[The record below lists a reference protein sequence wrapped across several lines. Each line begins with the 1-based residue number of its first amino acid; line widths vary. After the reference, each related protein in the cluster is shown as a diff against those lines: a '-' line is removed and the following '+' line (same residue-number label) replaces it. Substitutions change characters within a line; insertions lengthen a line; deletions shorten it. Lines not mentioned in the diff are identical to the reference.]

1 MTYQHANN
9 FQQNMNSQTNKKN
22 IIQITNPNSNI
33 MTDMVK
39 HKQTGIPFKT
49 FCFSDR
55 HKAKHLFENK
65 INTF

>member
-39 HKQTGIPFKT
+39 HKQTGIPF
-49 FCFSDR
+49 
-55 HKAKHLFENK
+55 
-65 INTF
+65 

>member
-1 MTYQHANN
+1 MIKIETKKIIEVMTYQHANN

-39 HKQTGIPFKT
+39 HKQTGIPF
-49 FCFSDR
+49 
-55 HKAKHLFENK
+55 
-65 INTF
+65 